1 MTTDTKTDKN
11 SSILAEPIDEL
22 KVSKIKETLTDQKTQ
37 YYDDKND
44 TDNILDFEFP
54 QYGVDEII
62 NDVANWQR
70 QLTNIGGEPGYFY
83 FKIFFKFKTNY
94 GLLADLLKE
103 QSNQKQLSQGSAIFY
118 LASIEHRYKHEQIPH
133 RMLALYKFGST
144 LRSLQ
149 TETPWFFK
157 GVNGLDKL
165 NSQFL
170 ANIGKQQ
177 MLEIVC
183 NTESVDMRLGTL
195 LDLYKYACYDY
206 ANCKEIIPVN
216 LRKFDMSIITYHMPL
231 KLYNTHIIQSNQR
244 NKKDRKNVESK
255 TMYPTTGEINFS
267 NVMSYKMYSFK
278 NCEFD
283 TETLDSYTPSSLSNE
298 TAFNMGGNTLK
309 IKYDRVYEHRMNE
322 WGQFMMGDTGFYY
335 NEHAPESAIGTG
347 NLTNVSGNS
356 TPYVINTNNLNHQS
370 TRLEFIKKRYE
381 GNGNGFFTPK
391 NTILDF
397 GEWAIRDLDT
407 KATSRI
413 TDLEIHTG
421 RSGIGFLRHNTAT
434 LNRRLKKY
442 KSSPFDI
449 LNKKDAVANMNIIDE
464 TNYSNVEASNKKREE
479 LFTSNIKSK
488 YTIPPKKEKL
498 NINKELLERF
508 KNTKVNKASLPVI
521 MVDGQIFLKADKVQP
536 EAFVNANIY
545 DRPGKVQPEA
555 SVNTNIYDKPDN
567 VQPEAVVN
575 TNIYDKPDKVQ
586 RDARVNTNIYD
597 RPDKV
602 QPEASVN
609 TNIYDKPSEVQPSAS
624 VNTNIYDKPSEVQP
638 EASVNTN
645 IYDKPRE
652 VQRKASVNTNI
663 YDKPNKEQ

>member
-1 MTTDTKTDKN
+1 MADNNAKTDNTSNN
-11 SSILAEPIDEL
+11 SFITETPKEL
-22 KVSKIKETLTDQKTQ
+22 VISNIRETLNPDKPKPE
-37 YYDDKND
+37 YYDDKEGS
-44 TDNILDFEFP
+44 DNILDFEFP
-54 QYGVDEII
+54 HYGVDEII

-94 GLLADLLKE
+94 GLLADLLTE
-103 QSNQKQLSQGSAIFY
+103 LGTKQLSQGSAIFY

-144 LRSLQ
+144 LRALQ

-170 ANIGKQQ
+170 TNIGKQQ

-244 NKKDRKNVESK
+244 KKKDKENVESK
-255 TMYPTTGEINFS
+255 TMYPTTKGDINFS

-335 NEHAPESAIGTG
+335 NEYAPASAIGTG
-347 NLTNVSGNS
+347 NLTNVKDNS
-356 TPYVINTNNLNHQS
+356 TPYVINTNRENQQS
-370 TRLEFIKKRYE
+370 KRLEFIKKRYE
-381 GNGNGFFTPK
+381 GNGNGGFFAPK
-391 NTILDF
+391 QAILDF

-434 LNRRLKKY
+434 LNRRLKEY
-442 KSSPFDI
+442 KSSP
-449 LNKKDAVANMNIIDE
+449 NNI
-464 TNYSNVEASNKKREE
+464 
-479 LFTSNIKSK
+479 
-488 YTIPPKKEKL
+488 L
-498 NINKELLERF
+498 NINNVE
-508 KNTKVNKASLPVI
+508 
-521 MVDGQIFLKADKVQP
+521 
-536 EAFVNANIY
+536 
-545 DRPGKVQPEA
+545 
-555 SVNTNIYDKPDN
+555 VNTNIFKKESKSRSAFVGIEPAINEIFDTDKTLYSSTVGVNTNLFKKELTSGFVGIEPTINEIFKTDTTLYSSTVGVNNNIFDTPIDIQGDAAVNNNIFDTPIDIQGDAEVNDN
-567 VQPEAVVN
+567 IFGRYPTSSFVGIEVNDNIFGETTDIQGDAEVNDNIFGESTDIQRDAEVN
-575 TNIYDKPDKVQ
+575 TNIFNETKSSDAEAYDK
-586 RDARVNTNIYD
+586 I
-597 RPDKV
+597 
-602 QPEASVN
+602 
-609 TNIYDKPSEVQPSAS
+609 
-624 VNTNIYDKPSEVQP
+624 
-638 EASVNTN
+638 
-645 IYDKPRE
+645 RE
-652 VQRKASVNTNI
+652 KLFISIIQNRYT
-663 YDKPNKEQ
+663 

>member
-1 MTTDTKTDKN
+1 MATDTKTDKN
-11 SSILAEPIDEL
+11 SSVLATTLDEL
-22 KVSKIKETLTDQKTQ
+22 KVSKIKETLTDKPSQ

-103 QSNQKQLSQGSAIFY
+103 HSNQKQLSQGSAIFY

-347 NLTNVSGNS
+347 NLTNVAGNS
-356 TPYVINTNNLNHQS
+356 TPYIINTNNSNHQS

-442 KSSPFDI
+442 KSSPTDI
-449 LNKKDAVANMNIIDE
+449 LNKKDAEVNTNIFNFGKTHIQEEVEVNTNIFSE
-464 TNYSNVEASNKKREE
+464 TKYSDVVSFNEMREE
-479 LFTSNIKSK
+479 LFTTNIQSK

-498 NINKELLERF
+498 NINKELIERF
-508 KNTKVNKASLPVI
+508 KNTKNKKVTLPTVMVNN
-521 MVDGQIFLKADKVQP
+521 QIFVKAD
-536 EAFVNANIY
+536 
-545 DRPGKVQPEA
+545 KVQPEA
-555 SVNTNIYDKPDN
+555 SVNTNIYDRPDN
-567 VQPEAVVN
+567 VQPNASVN

-586 RDARVNTNIYD
+586 RDARVNTNIYE
-597 RPDKV
+597 RVDKV
-602 QPEASVN
+602 QPEASVNTNIYDRPDNVQPSASVNTNIYDKPRDVQREASVN
-609 TNIYDKPSEVQPSAS
+609 TNIYDKPSEVQEKISIDES
-624 VNTNIYDKPSEVQP
+624 IFN
-638 EASVNTN
+638 
-645 IYDKPRE
+645 
-652 VQRKASVNTNI
+652 RK
-663 YDKPNKEQ
+663 

>member
-11 SSILAEPIDEL
+11 SSVLATTLDEL

-44 TDNILDFEFP
+44 TNNILDFEFP

-94 GLLADLLKE
+94 GLLADLLTE
-103 QSNQKQLSQGSAIFY
+103 LGTKQLSQGSAIFY

-170 ANIGKQQ
+170 TNIGKQQ

-206 ANCKEIIPVN
+206 ANCKEIIPIN

-244 NKKDRKNVESK
+244 NKRDKESIESK
-255 TMYPTTGEINFS
+255 TMYPTTTTGDINFS
-267 NVMSYKMYSFK
+267 NVMSYKMYTFK

-335 NEHAPESAIGTG
+335 NEYAPETYIGTG
-347 NLTNVSGNS
+347 NLTNVDGNS
-356 TPYVINTNNLNHQS
+356 TPYKINTNSHNQQS
-370 TRLEFIKKRYE
+370 KRLEFIKKRYE
-381 GNGNGFFTPK
+381 GNESGGFFAPK

-407 KATSRI
+407 KATSRV

-434 LNRRLKKY
+434 LNRRLKEY
-442 KSSPFDI
+442 KSS
-449 LNKKDAVANMNIIDE
+449 
-464 TNYSNVEASNKKREE
+464 TNN
-479 LFTSNIKSK
+479 T
-488 YTIPPKKEKL
+488 L
-498 NINKELLERF
+498 NI
-508 KNTKVNKASLPVI
+508 S
-521 MVDGQIFLKADKVQP
+521 
-536 EAFVNANIY
+536 NA
-545 DRPGKVQPEA
+545 E
-555 SVNTNIYDKPDN
+555 VNTNIFKR
-567 VQPEAVVN
+567 QPTSGFVGIEPTINEIFKTDTTLYSSTVGVNKTIFKTDTTLYSSTIGVNNNIFDTPIDIQEDAEVN
-575 TNIYDKPDKVQ
+575 TNIFGEPTEIQ
-586 RDARVNTNIYD
+586 GDAEVNTNIFGEPTEIQGD
-597 RPDKV
+597 T
-602 QPEASVN
+602 EVN
-609 TNIYDKPSEVQPSAS
+609 TNIFNETKSSDAEAYDK
-624 VNTNIYDKPSEVQP
+624 I
-638 EASVNTN
+638 
-645 IYDKPRE
+645 RE
-652 VQRKASVNTNI
+652 KLFISIIQNRYT
-663 YDKPNKEQ
+663 

>member
-11 SSILAEPIDEL
+11 SSVLATAPDEL
-22 KVSKIKETLTDQKTQ
+22 KVSKIKETLTDKETQ
-37 YYDDKND
+37 YYDDKKD
-44 TDNILDFEFP
+44 TYNILDFDFP
-54 QYGVDEII
+54 HYGVNEII

-94 GLLADLLKE
+94 GLLADLLTE
-103 QSNQKQLSQGSAIFY
+103 LGTKQLSQGSAIFY

-144 LRSLQ
+144 LRALQ

-170 ANIGKQQ
+170 TNIGKQQ

-244 NKKDRKNVESK
+244 NKKDKESVESK
-255 TMYPTTGEINFS
+255 TMYPITKKGDINFS

-335 NEHAPESAIGTG
+335 NEFAPTSAIGTG
-347 NLTNVSGNS
+347 NLTNEKENS
-356 TPYVINTNNLNHQS
+356 TPYVINNKENKQS
-370 TRLEFIKKRYE
+370 KRLEFIKKRYE
-381 GNGNGFFTPK
+381 GNGNGGFFAPK
-391 NTILDF
+391 QAILDF

-434 LNRRLKKY
+434 LNRRLKEY
-442 KSSPFDI
+442 KSSPNNI
-449 LNKKDAVANMNIIDE
+449 LNI
-464 TNYSNVEASNKKREE
+464 SNAE
-479 LFTSNIKSK
+479 
-488 YTIPPKKEKL
+488 
-498 NINKELLERF
+498 
-508 KNTKVNKASLPVI
+508 
-521 MVDGQIFLKADKVQP
+521 
-536 EAFVNANIY
+536 
-545 DRPGKVQPEA
+545 
-555 SVNTNIYDKPDN
+555 VNTNIFKKQPTSGFVGIEDTINVIFPKDKTLYSSTVGVNKTIFGTDPTLYSSTIGVNNNIFDKPIDIQGDAVVNNNIFDKPIDIQGDAEVNDSIFGEPTDIQGDAEVNDN
-567 VQPEAVVN
+567 IFGETTDIQGDAEVNDNIFGEPIDIQEDAEVN
-575 TNIYDKPDKVQ
+575 TNIFNETKSSDAEAYDK
-586 RDARVNTNIYD
+586 I
-597 RPDKV
+597 
-602 QPEASVN
+602 
-609 TNIYDKPSEVQPSAS
+609 
-624 VNTNIYDKPSEVQP
+624 
-638 EASVNTN
+638 
-645 IYDKPRE
+645 RE
-652 VQRKASVNTNI
+652 KLFISIIQNRYT
-663 YDKPNKEQ
+663 

>member
-11 SSILAEPIDEL
+11 SSVLATAPDEL
-22 KVSKIKETLTDQKTQ
+22 KVSKIKETLTDKETR
-37 YYDDKND
+37 YYDDKKD
-44 TDNILDFEFP
+44 TYNILDFDFP
-54 QYGVDEII
+54 HYGVNEII

-94 GLLADLLKE
+94 GLLADLLTE
-103 QSNQKQLSQGSAIFY
+103 LGAKQLSQGSAIFY

-144 LRSLQ
+144 LRALQ

-170 ANIGKQQ
+170 TNIGKQQ

-244 NKKDRKNVESK
+244 NKKDKESVESK
-255 TMYPTTGEINFS
+255 TMYPITKKGDINFS

-335 NEHAPESAIGTG
+335 NEFAPLPAIGTG
-347 NLTNVSGNS
+347 NLTNEKENS
-356 TPYVINTNNLNHQS
+356 TPYVINNKENKQS
-370 TRLEFIKKRYE
+370 KRLEFIKKRYD
-381 GNGNGFFTPK
+381 GNANGGFFAPK
-391 NTILDF
+391 QAILDF

-421 RSGIGFLRHNTAT
+421 RIGIGFLRHNTAT
-434 LNRRLKKY
+434 LNRRLKEY
-442 KSSPFDI
+442 KSSPNNI
-449 LNKKDAVANMNIIDE
+449 LNI
-464 TNYSNVEASNKKREE
+464 SNAE
-479 LFTSNIKSK
+479 
-488 YTIPPKKEKL
+488 
-498 NINKELLERF
+498 
-508 KNTKVNKASLPVI
+508 
-521 MVDGQIFLKADKVQP
+521 
-536 EAFVNANIY
+536 
-545 DRPGKVQPEA
+545 
-555 SVNTNIYDKPDN
+555 VNTNIFKKESKSRSAFVGIEPAINEIFDKDKTLYSSTVGVNKNIFDTDTTLYSSTVGVNKNIFGTDTTLYSSTVGVNKNIFDTPIDIQGDAEVNDN
-567 VQPEAVVN
+567 IFGRYPTSSFVGIEVNDNIFGKTTDIQGDAEVNDNIFGEPTDIQEDAEVN
-575 TNIYDKPDKVQ
+575 TNIFNETKSSDAEAYDK
-586 RDARVNTNIYD
+586 I
-597 RPDKV
+597 
-602 QPEASVN
+602 
-609 TNIYDKPSEVQPSAS
+609 
-624 VNTNIYDKPSEVQP
+624 
-638 EASVNTN
+638 
-645 IYDKPRE
+645 RE
-652 VQRKASVNTNI
+652 KLFVSIIQNRYT
-663 YDKPNKEQ
+663 

>member
-1 MTTDTKTDKN
+1 
-11 SSILAEPIDEL
+11 
-22 KVSKIKETLTDQKTQ
+22 
-37 YYDDKND
+37 
-44 TDNILDFEFP
+44 
-54 QYGVDEII
+54 
-62 NDVANWQR
+62 
-70 QLTNIGGEPGYFY
+70 
-83 FKIFFKFKTNY
+83 
-94 GLLADLLKE
+94 
-103 QSNQKQLSQGSAIFY
+103 
-118 LASIEHRYKHEQIPH
+118 
-133 RMLALYKFGST
+133 

-149 TETPWFFK
+149 TETPRFFK

-170 ANIGKQQ
+170 TNIGKQQ

-231 KLYNTHIIQSNQR
+231 KLYNTHIIQSNKR

-442 KSSPFDI
+442 KSSPFTI
-449 LNKKDAVANMNIIDE
+449 LNK
-464 TNYSNVEASNKKREE
+464 
-479 LFTSNIKSK
+479 
-488 YTIPPKKEKL
+488 
-498 NINKELLERF
+498 
-508 KNTKVNKASLPVI
+508 
-521 MVDGQIFLKADKVQP
+521 
-536 EAFVNANIY
+536 IY
-545 DRPGKVQPEA
+545 FGE
-555 SVNTNIYDKPDN
+555 
-567 VQPEAVVN
+567 VVN
-575 TNIYDKPDKVQ
+575 TYLFKKQPTSGFVGITGTTQKIFKKDTTLYSSNIG
-586 RDARVNTNIYD
+586 VNL
-597 RPDKV
+597 
-602 QPEASVN
+602 
-609 TNIYDKPSEVQPSAS
+609 
-624 VNTNIYDKPSEVQP
+624 
-638 EASVNTN
+638 
-645 IYDKPRE
+645 
-652 VQRKASVNTNI
+652 
-663 YDKPNKEQ
+663 

>member
-1 MTTDTKTDKN
+1 
-11 SSILAEPIDEL
+11 
-22 KVSKIKETLTDQKTQ
+22 
-37 YYDDKND
+37 
-44 TDNILDFEFP
+44 
-54 QYGVDEII
+54 
-62 NDVANWQR
+62 
-70 QLTNIGGEPGYFY
+70 
-83 FKIFFKFKTNY
+83 
-94 GLLADLLKE
+94 
-103 QSNQKQLSQGSAIFY
+103 
-118 LASIEHRYKHEQIPH
+118 
-133 RMLALYKFGST
+133 MLALYKFGST

-170 ANIGKQQ
+170 TNIGKQQ

-206 ANCKEIIPVN
+206 ANCKEIIPIN

-244 NKKDRKNVESK
+244 NKKDRKNIESK

-267 NVMSYKMYSFK
+267 NVMSYKMYTFK

-347 NLTNVSGNS
+347 NLTNVDGNS
-356 TPYVINTNNLNHQS
+356 IPYVINTNNLNHQS
-370 TRLEFIKKRYE
+370 KRLEFIKKRYE

-397 GEWAIRDLDT
+397 SEWAIRDLDT

-434 LNRRLKKY
+434 LNRRLKEY
-442 KSSPFDI
+442 KSSP
-449 LNKKDAVANMNIIDE
+449 NNII
-464 TNYSNVEASNKKREE
+464 
-479 LFTSNIKSK
+479 
-488 YTIPPKKEKL
+488 
-498 NINKELLERF
+498 
-508 KNTKVNKASLPVI
+508 KNN
-521 MVDGQIFLKADKVQP
+521 G
-536 EAFVNANIY
+536 E
-545 DRPGKVQPEA
+545 
-555 SVNTNIYDKPDN
+555 VNTNIFKREPTSAFVGIEDATN
-567 VQPEAVVN
+567 VIFQKDTTLYSSTVGVNKTIFNSEATEIQGDAEVNKTIFNSEATEIQGDAEVNKTIFNSEATEIQEDAEVN
-575 TNIYDKPDKVQ
+575 TNIFDETKYSDV
-586 RDARVNTNIYD
+586 
-597 RPDKV
+597 
-602 QPEASVN
+602 EAYN
-609 TNIYDKPSEVQPSAS
+609 KI
-624 VNTNIYDKPSEVQP
+624 
-638 EASVNTN
+638 
-645 IYDKPRE
+645 RE
-652 VQRKASVNTNI
+652 KLFISIIQNRYT
-663 YDKPNKEQ
+663 